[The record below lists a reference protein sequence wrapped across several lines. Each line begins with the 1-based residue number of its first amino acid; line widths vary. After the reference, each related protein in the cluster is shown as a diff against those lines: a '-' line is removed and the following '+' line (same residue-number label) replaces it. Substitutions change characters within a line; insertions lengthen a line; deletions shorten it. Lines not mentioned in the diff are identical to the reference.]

1 MVSRTRIKID
11 GTRTEDSQ
19 LQQTLTLQPYRRS
32 FGFIPFGAWI
42 WHNDTTT
49 WWHRMRGRMGTRPQ
63 VYSEYN
69 ALQSERM
76 LEVAMRQRGFLS
88 ATVSHN
94 VLTHDRKSDITF
106 SIISGEPH
114 VIDTLIFDVEDQL
127 LHQSNHDLIHSTLLT
142 PGTNLDRSKLDAER
156 TRIANNLRESGYWDF
171 SRDDI
176 TFIADT
182 VSNSHKVMLTM
193 QILGQHSVWKI
204 GEVRM
209 VNFDGTPFT
218 EIRPSVLSRVC
229 HIHPDQAYSE
239 SSVRRTYHSF
249 SKLSILRYVNI
260 RFAPAMSDSTL
271 VCSIYLA
278 SGTPNSV
285 QFELDGTNT
294 AGDLG
299 AAASFSYQ
307 HRNIFRGGEIF
318 SVSLKGGYESLSGN
332 VGNLINDHYTE
343 YGIRLG
349 LDFLY
354 NTLSASYDN
363 QRRPEFTR
371 IVTKG
376 SWGRKWTSATG
387 RFRHQWD
394 LVELAYVYLP
404 EKSDAFQKLI
414 DNAGPISYSAYTNH
428 MIMDMNYTI
437 RWPGWRV
444 SAEIAGNLLNLYS
457 QMFNARKVNGQ
468 YVIVS
473 QPFEQYAR
481 FDVDYSHQIP
491 INDRSRVA
499 LHGAWG
505 IGVPYGNSEVMPF
518 EKRYYSGGA
527 NSVRG
532 WSVRQLG
539 PGRYSGGGSTAIDYF
554 NQCGDFRLDASAEL
568 RTKLFWNFES
578 ALFFDAGNVW
588 TLKSYESQPEGR
600 LDSDFLKEI
609 ALAWGIGFR
618 VATSFVVL
626 RLDWGFKVHDP
637 SYDAPLRWPVARPF
651 DSRNNTLHFAV
662 GYPF

>member
-1 MVSRTRIKID
+1 M
-11 GTRTEDSQ
+11 
-19 LQQTLTLQPYRRS
+19 QQTLAVQPYRRS
-32 FGFIPFGAWI
+32 FGFIPFSAWI

-49 WWHRMRGRMGTRPQ
+49 WWHRMRAKVGSQPQ
-63 VYSEYN
+63 VYSEQN
-69 ALQSERM
+69 ATHSDMM
-76 LEVAMRQRGFLS
+76 LEVAMKQRGFLS
-88 ATVSHN
+88 AQVNHS
-94 VLTHDRKSDITF
+94 VLTRNRKSEVTF
-106 SIISGEPH
+106 SILSGQPH
-114 VIDTLIFDVEDQL
+114 VIDSLIYNVADAE
-127 LHQSNHDLIHSTLLT
+127 LHHANYDLIHATLLT
-142 PGTNLDRSKLDAER
+142 PGTNLDRRKLDAER
-156 TRIANNLRESGYWDF
+156 SRIANSLRESGYWDF

-176 TFIADT
+176 SFIADT
-182 VSNSHKVMLTM
+182 LSGSHKVTLTM
-193 QILGQHSVWKI
+193 KVDGLHSVWRI

-209 VNFDGTPFT
+209 VNFDGSPFT
-218 EIRPSVLSRVC
+218 DVRPTVLSRVC
-229 HIHPDQAYSE
+229 HVHPSDHYSE
-239 SSVRRTYHSF
+239 SAVRRTYLDF
-249 SKLSILRYVNI
+249 SKLSILRYVNV
-260 RFAPAMSDSTL
+260 RFAPAQGEDNTL

-278 SGTPNSV
+278 SGTPNSI

-307 HRNIFRGGEIF
+307 HRNIFRGGETF
-318 SVSLKGGYESLSGN
+318 SISLKGGYESLSGN
-332 VGNLINDHYTE
+332 VANLINDNYTE

-354 NTLSASYDN
+354 NTLTASYDN

-376 SWGRKWTSATG
+376 SWGRKWTTTSG
-387 RFRHQWD
+387 KVRHQWN

-404 EKSDAFQKLI
+404 AKSEAFQKLI

-428 MIMDMNYTI
+428 LILDMNYTL
-437 RWPGWRV
+437 RWPGWRI
-444 SAEIAGNLLNLYS
+444 SAEVAGNLLNLYS
-457 QMFNARKVNGQ
+457 HMFRARQVNGQ
-468 YVIVS
+468 YLIVS

-491 INDRSRVA
+491 VSDRSRVA

-505 IGVPYGNSEVMPF
+505 IGIAYGNSDVMPF

-539 PGRYSGGGSTAIDYF
+539 PGRYNGGGSTAIDYF

-568 RTKLFWNFES
+568 RTRLFWNFES
-578 ALFFDAGNVW
+578 AFFLDAGNVW
-588 TLKSYESQPEGR
+588 TVRSYDSQPEGR
-600 LDSDFLKEI
+600 LDGNFLEEV
-609 ALAWGIGFR
+609 ALAWGLGLR
-618 VATSFVVL
+618 VTTSFVVL

-637 SYDAPLRWPVARPF
+637 SYDAPKRWPAGRPF